1 MSFNSDVHLGALFPS
16 GPIGMAPVAAAIFK
30 SMNQDKLNKETV
42 NLLLDAGYDILNKT
56 GITLRNNEKEYI
68 IFMLYEYIIILY
80 FK

>member
-1 MSFNSDVHLGALFPS
+1 
-16 GPIGMAPVAAAIFK
+16 MAPVAAVIFK
-30 SMNQDKLNKETV
+30 SMNQAKLNKELV

-68 IFMLYEYIIILY
+68 IFILYEYIIILH

>member
-1 MSFNSDVHLGALFPS
+1 
-16 GPIGMAPVAAAIFK
+16 MAPVAAAIFK
-30 SMNQDKLNKETV
+30 SMNQTKLNKELV

-56 GITLRNNEKEYI
+56 GITLKNNEKEYI